1 MTIRAYTLPAADA
14 ARALEAGGPL
24 ADLGADPAALAK
36 LAIAV
41 VEVDGRIVAYWV
53 VSYALH
59 VEPLWVVP
67 EYRRHPGVIRGIV
80 AEMQR
85 IVVETQEP
93 AAFCVIDQQNLAV
106 VEPYA
111 ARLGFQAAP
120 GQLFYV
126 VVQPPPGQE
135 Y

>member
-1 MTIRAYTLPAADA
+1 MTLTTRTLAADEA
-14 ARALEAGGPL
+14 GRALEAGGPL

-41 VEVDGRIVAYWV
+41 VEVDDRIVAYWV

-80 AEMQR
+80 EEMQR

-120 GQLFYV
+120 GSLFYV

-135 Y
+135 I